1 MQVVYNDFDDDGT
14 PERFC
19 EWKYLQE
26 VIKYLQPYL
35 SDDYVLH
42 IACFSEECQNNK
54 DLKFVD
60 GKKNIIIGTSDE
72 YMKDVHP
79 PYVEQAV
86 AIFKQYLLPHQEVNN
101 VYSFPL
107 GYNKKH
113 ILFENRTLAERNI
126 DVFFSGHMASE
137 NRHSSMFPVIQFFES
152 LPKEQRPKLEMYVT
166 TGFNQGLDGSTYS
179 EKLHN
184 SKIAICPHGNV
195 SVETF
200 RFYEAIRSGC
210 VVVSPPLPLTEIY
223 KNSNVVQ
230 VENWHKDVG
239 STIMDLLKNE
249 DKLNS
254 VRTDL
259 KKDWNETLCEKAA
272 ANLILSKL
280 QK

>member
-1 MQVVYNDFDDDGT
+1 MNQLISNNV
-14 PERFC
+14 
-19 EWKYLQE
+19 K
-26 VIKYLQPYL
+26 
-35 SDDYVLH
+35 
-42 IACFSEECQNNK
+42 FSESY
-54 DLKFVD
+54 V
-60 GKKNIIIGTSDE
+60 KKNKLKSNE
-72 YMKDVHP
+72 L
-79 PYVEQAV
+79 
-86 AIFKQYLLPHQEVNN
+86 YLTT
-101 VYSFPL
+101 Y
-107 GYNKKH
+107 
-113 ILFENRTLAERNI
+113 
-126 DVFFSGHMASE
+126 
-137 NRHSSMFPVIQFFES
+137 ES